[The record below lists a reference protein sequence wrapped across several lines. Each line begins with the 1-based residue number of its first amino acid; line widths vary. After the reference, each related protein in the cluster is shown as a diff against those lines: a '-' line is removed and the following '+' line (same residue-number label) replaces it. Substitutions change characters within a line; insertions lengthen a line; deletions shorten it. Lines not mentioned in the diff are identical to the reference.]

1 MRSIEHLR
9 FRWMLPGMRVKRY
22 VVAIIIGLL
31 ILFYVLSIFYVNY
44 AYSRTSFL
52 RKFFFFFADLNIPY
66 KDFVLP
72 LFLVIVII
80 VAVVLIIYGIKS
92 LVLSIAQCLA
102 PEKSDNEIMD
112 IVFEKRKENLKKRV
126 VVIGGGTG
134 TTSVL
139 QGLKDKFVKVSA
151 IITVADSGGSSGR
164 IRREMK
170 IPPPGDIRNCLVAL
184 SEENSLTSKL
194 LSFRFREKDSC
205 LNGHNLGNIIIA
217 GLTRITGDFGDAVIE
232 LSKMLEINGETM
244 PFTTEDVTV
253 CAEFEEGNIIEG
265 EAEITENHGK
275 IKRIFIKPDYA
286 KPYIKALERI
296 SNADLIIIGPGS
308 LYTSIIPPML
318 FSSVIDTIRRSK
330 AKKVFVVNIM
340 TEPGETDNF
349 SASQHLEKV
358 IEILGE
364 GVINY
369 TIVNTRGIS
378 KNTLDKYAAS
388 GSGVVEGDINKIE
401 KMGIKCLKGDF
412 VLERGD
418 LVRHNPEKLGETLM
432 NLIKG
437 RV

>member
-9 FRWMLPGMRVKRY
+9 FKWMLPGMRIKRY
-22 VVAIIIGLL
+22 MVAIVAGIL

-44 AYSRTSFL
+44 AYTRTSFL
-52 RKFFFFFADLNIPY
+52 RKFFFFFSDLDIPY
-66 KDFVLP
+66 KDFILP
-72 LFLVIVII
+72 LFLVIII
-80 VAVVLIIYGIKS
+80 VIAVILIIYGIRR

-139 QGLKDKFVKVSA
+139 QGLKGEFVKVSA

-164 IRREMK
+164 IRREMN

-184 SEENSLTSKL
+184 SEENSLASKL
-194 LSFRFREKDSC
+194 LSFRFREKESC

-253 CAEFEEGNIIEG
+253 CAEFEDGKVVEG
-265 EAEITENHGK
+265 EAEITEYHGK

-296 SNADLIIIGPGS
+296 SNADLLVIGPGS

-318 FSSVIDTIRRSK
+318 FASMIDTIRRSR

-349 SASQHLEKV
+349 SAYDHLEKIIDV
-358 IEILGE
+358 LGE
-364 GVINY
+364 GVINFAV
-369 TIVNTRGIS
+369 VNTGEVNKDI
-378 KNTLDKYAAS
+378 LEKYEAS
-388 GSGVVEGDINKIE
+388 GSRIVEGDINKIE
-401 KMGIKCLKGDF
+401 KRGIKCIKGDF

-418 LVRHNPEKLGETLM
+418 LVRHNPEKLGEVLM

-437 RV
+437 RA

>member
-1 MRSIEHLR
+1 MRI
-9 FRWMLPGMRVKRY
+9 KRY
-22 VVAIIIGLL
+22 MVAIVAGIL

-44 AYSRTSFL
+44 AYTRTSFL
-52 RKFFFFFADLNIPY
+52 RKFFFFFSDLDIPY
-66 KDFVLP
+66 KDFILP
-72 LFLVIVII
+72 LFLVIII
-80 VAVVLIIYGIKS
+80 VIAVILIIYGIRR

-139 QGLKDKFVKVSA
+139 QGLKGEFVKVSA

-164 IRREMK
+164 IRREMN

-184 SEENSLTSKL
+184 SEENSLASKL
-194 LSFRFREKDSC
+194 LSFRFREKESC

-253 CAEFEEGNIIEG
+253 CAEFEDGKVVEG
-265 EAEITENHGK
+265 EAEITEYHGK

-296 SNADLIIIGPGS
+296 SNADLLVIGPGS

-318 FSSVIDTIRRSK
+318 FASMIDTIRRSR

-349 SASQHLEKV
+349 SAYDHLEKIIDV
-358 IEILGE
+358 LGE
-364 GVINY
+364 GVINFAV
-369 TIVNTRGIS
+369 VNTGEVNKDI
-378 KNTLDKYAAS
+378 LEKYEAS
-388 GSGVVEGDINKIE
+388 GSRIVEGDINKIE
-401 KMGIKCLKGDF
+401 KRGIKCIKGDF

-418 LVRHNPEKLGETLM
+418 LVRHNPEKLGEVLM

-437 RV
+437 RA